1 MASGPA
7 SLPTSASKRSSYA
20 GAASSRHEFILNV
33 HPHSSAGLLRMAEVV
48 SSPFIGFYRVL
59 PGFTGLSVV
68 GPGFTG
74 FYWVLWG
81 FTGFYKFLLGF
92 TEFHSVL
99 LGFTVFL

>member
-68 GPGFTG
+68 GPGFTEFYRVLLGFTG
-74 FYWVLWG
+74 FYWVLLG
-81 FTGFYKFLLGF
+81 FMGFHRVLQVFTGFY
-92 TEFHSVL
+92 
-99 LGFTVFL
+99 